1 LSIFYDSLD
10 ASETPGEDRCM
21 SNETIAPRP
30 DLILANW
37 RNELDSAYL
46 YRHLAAQENDAE
58 RAALLTEMADA
69 ESRHAAVMER
79 GLRAFGMTIPAH
91 RVGFRTRV
99 LKTIARFVGPR
110 AVYPLLTGAEIGGTA
125 DYAGQDAHTAALA
138 PEERSHA
145 RALGQLDRRAGAE
158 RWHRSGGGGS
168 LRAAVFGI
176 NDGLVSNLSLVM
188 GFAGA
193 AADSRFLLLAGLSG
207 LLAGA
212 SSMAAGEYVSVK
224 AQRELFERQIELEA
238 AELSVT
244 PEEEAEELAL
254 IYRAK
259 GMAKADA
266 ERIAGQLTADPDV
279 ALDSLVREE
288 LGLDPSELGSP
299 YGAAISSFVAFALG
313 AVLPVLP
320 FFFGAAAG
328 NVVASLGLACVALF
342 AVGALISVF
351 TGRSVLFSGG
361 RQLAI
366 GLVAAT
372 ITFALGSV
380 IGVATGV

>member
-1 LSIFYDSLD
+1 
-10 ASETPGEDRCM
+10 M
-21 SNETIAPRP
+21 SNQAPVHVEPRP

-37 RNELDSAYL
+37 RNELDSANL
-46 YRHLAAQENDAE
+46 YRHLAAREDDEQ
-58 RAALLTEMADA
+58 RAGLLTEMADA

-79 GLRAFGMTIPAH
+79 GLREIGISVPAH
-91 RVGFRTRV
+91 RLGFRARA
-99 LKTIARFVGPR
+99 LKALASALGPR
-110 AVYPLLTGAEIGGTA
+110 AVYPLLTGAEISGSTE
-125 DYAGQDAHTAALA
+125 YASQDAQTASLA
-138 PEERSHA
+138 SEERSHA
-145 RALGQLDRRAGAE
+145 RTLGQLDRRVMPE

-168 LRAAVFGI
+168 LRAAVFGV

-193 AADSRFLLLAGLSG
+193 AADSGFVLLAGLSG

-238 AELSVT
+238 AELNVT
-244 PEEEAEELAL
+244 PEEETEELAL

-259 GMAKADA
+259 GMPKADA

-279 ALDSLVREE
+279 ALDSLLREE
-288 LGLDPSELGSP
+288 LGLDPNELGSP
-299 YGAAISSFVAFALG
+299 YRAAISSFLAFALG
-313 AVLPVLP
+313 AILPVIP
-320 FFFGAAAG
+320 FFFGAATG
-328 NVVASLGLACVALF
+328 NVVASLALACVALF

-351 TGRSVLFSGG
+351 TGRSALVSGG

-366 GLVAAT
+366 GLAAAT
-372 ITFALGSV
+372 VTFALGSV
-380 IGVATGV
+380 IGVTTGV

>member
-1 LSIFYDSLD
+1 M
-10 ASETPGEDRCM
+10 T
-21 SNETIAPRP
+21 NETIAPRP

-37 RNELDSAYL
+37 RNELDTANL
-46 YRHLAAQENDAE
+46 YRHLAAEEEDAD
-58 RAALLTEMADA
+58 RAVLLTEMADA

-79 GLRAFGMTIPAH
+79 GLREIGVSLPRH
-91 RVGFRTRV
+91 RIGFRTRV
-99 LKTIARFVGPR
+99 LKSMATLLGPR
-110 AVYPLLTGAEIGGTA
+110 AVYPLLAGAEISGSA
-125 DYAGQDAHTAALA
+125 DYAGQDARTAALA

-145 RALGQLDRRAGAE
+145 RTLGQLDRRAVPE
-158 RWHRSGGGGS
+158 RWHRSSGGGS
-168 LRAAVFGI
+168 LRAAVFGV

-193 AADSRFLLLAGLSG
+193 ATDSSFILLAGLSG

-244 PEEEAEELAL
+244 PEEETEELAL

-259 GMAKADA
+259 GMTRADA
-266 ERIAGQLTADPDV
+266 ERIAGQLTADPNV

-288 LGLDPSELGSP
+288 LGLDPGDLGSP
-299 YGAAISSFVAFALG
+299 YKAAISSFLAFAVG
-313 AVLPVLP
+313 AILPVIP
-320 FFFGAAAG
+320 FFFGAAIG
-328 NVVASLGLACVALF
+328 NIIGSLALACLALF
-342 AVGALISVF
+342 GVGALVSVF

-366 GLVAAT
+366 GLAAAAL
-372 ITFALGSV
+372 TFGLGSL
-380 IGVATGV
+380 IGAATGV